1 MFYLY
6 VLVLSQEMPAPLIN
20 EMAHNIGSFSTDE
33 PVLARAN
40 HLWIEEPVLVFLAE
54 TELSPPPKKETTQ
67 NTTTEPLLN
76 FLIT

>member
-54 TELSPPPKKETTQ
+54 TELSPPPSPKKKQLKTRQ
-67 NTTTEPLLN
+67 LN
-76 FLIT
+76 LFLTF

>member
-54 TELSPPPKKETTQ
+54 TELSPPKKKKQLKTRQ
-67 NTTTEPLLN
+67 LN
-76 FLIT
+76 LFLTF